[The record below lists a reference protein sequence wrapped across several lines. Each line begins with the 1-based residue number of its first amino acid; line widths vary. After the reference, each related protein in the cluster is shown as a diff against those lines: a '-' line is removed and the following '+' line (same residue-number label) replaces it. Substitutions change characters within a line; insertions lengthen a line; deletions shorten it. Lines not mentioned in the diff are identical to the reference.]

1 MWNTEMLLPRKNK
14 NYITTWNESMPA
26 KTQTILSILTCKMG
40 QIEEGDIG
48 QRLENFATGEKVFQ
62 KDNRT

>member
-1 MWNTEMLLPRKNK
+1 
-14 NYITTWNESMPA
+14 MPA

-48 QRLENFATGEKVFQ
+48 QRLENFGTGEKVFQ